1 MSRGVVDSP
10 YVGLVPYTEEEAH
23 FFFGREN
30 DQNVI
35 IANMFAAR
43 LTILYGASGVGK
55 SSLLR
60 AGVMRELRKRVDAA
74 RAEGR
79 APDLA
84 VVYFNDWKADALAAL
99 KLALQKELAEVGV
112 SGIDAQLSLAAMLR
126 AAAAKF
132 EGDVMFIFDQFE
144 EYFLYHTREVST
156 GSFAYEFAA
165 AANDLSLP
173 VSFLLSLR
181 DDALSRL
188 DRFKA
193 IIPNLFSNY
202 LRLRHLTR
210 VQAERS
216 VKLPIDA
223 YNSLPA
229 EERAHSA
236 TIAIEPHLVTMIL
249 EQVRQDRVLSAA
261 DGRGV
266 VAGIEDVGIE
276 TPYLQLVLKRVWAE
290 EVGKDSSVLRADTL
304 TDLGGADQIVG
315 THLETVLSGLDDN
328 EKEICARMFRYMVT
342 PGGTKIAHTVTD
354 LAEFAKVSEDNVTG
368 VLRKLSE
375 PATRIVSAVA
385 SVGADGPLR
394 YEIYHDSLAHAILE
408 WCKIHIAKKEQEEK
422 ERAYAF
428 EAERQRKEVAQAQD
442 LATAQRERAEEHARS
457 AKRLGVMVG
466 ALVVLLGFLAVASV
480 TAVNQSRKAR
490 QNAKRATVSEQLAA
504 QSEAAAE
511 SARSSQAAYADSLLK
526 ANGLLTEAQAL
537 RNKERIAQAASVQS
551 QQSRA
556 SDVNFIIQAQS
567 QRDDALR
574 QLQKANERIKELDGR
589 LSSKG
594 SEAVA
599 APAPAPVDVVLD
611 FRLTE
616 VYTIH
621 DGSGGGTRWKFTLRH
636 DNSDFLGLAPRD
648 FNNDRSPVNVEA
660 AGRFPSRVGQTETI
674 TITGERENI
683 RATGTFIYYVKPTR
697 FGVPE
702 TIQVPVIV
710 WGRQDNGSFVVVLE
724 VTARAT
730 SY

>member
-368 VLRKLSE
+368 VLRSRRGRAAALRDL
-375 PATRIVSAVA
+375 PRL
-385 SVGADGPLR
+385 VGPRDPR
-394 YEIYHDSLAHAILE
+394 VVQDPH
-408 WCKIHIAKKEQEEK
+408 
-422 ERAYAF
+422 
-428 EAERQRKEVAQAQD
+428 RKEGTGREGARVRVRGG
-442 LATAQRERAEEHARS
+442 ATAEGSSASAGPGHSTARARRRARAQCQTAWCDGRSAGCAARLPGRGQRDGGESIAQSAAKRKARNRERAAGRPERSRRRISAQLAGRVRGFAAQGERSVDRS
-457 AKRLGVMVG
+457 AG
-466 ALVVLLGFLAVASV
+466 AA
-480 TAVNQSRKAR
+480 
-490 QNAKRATVSEQLAA
+490 
-504 QSEAAAE
+504 
-511 SARSSQAAYADSLLK
+511 
-526 ANGLLTEAQAL
+526 
-537 RNKERIAQAASVQS
+537 
-551 QQSRA
+551 
-556 SDVNFIIQAQS
+556 
-567 QRDDALR
+567 
-574 QLQKANERIKELDGR
+574 
-589 LSSKG
+589 
-594 SEAVA
+594 
-599 APAPAPVDVVLD
+599 
-611 FRLTE
+611 
-616 VYTIH
+616 
-621 DGSGGGTRWKFTLRH
+621 
-636 DNSDFLGLAPRD
+636 
-648 FNNDRSPVNVEA
+648 
-660 AGRFPSRVGQTETI
+660 
-674 TITGERENI
+674 
-683 RATGTFIYYVKPTR
+683 
-697 FGVPE
+697 
-702 TIQVPVIV
+702 
-710 WGRQDNGSFVVVLE
+710 
-724 VTARAT
+724 
-730 SY
+730 